1 MIETTDIITTLEEL
15 QLNNWQPLQTMVYDG
30 WILRFADGYSKRAN
44 SIQPLYPSTSDLD
57 KKIAEC
63 EQMYASKQLRTAFKM
78 TPSVFPRNLDKVL
91 DQKGYVIE
99 DRASVQILDLTNIKN
114 PSFPNVTIDETL
126 LDSFD
131 DYCKL
136 SGIPDSQKATVK
148 RMFSNIRTKKA
159 LLSLT
164 INNTAVAYGLGVIDR
179 EYLGLW
185 GIVTDRKHRK
195 QGLGEQLLLNLL
207 QWGKKN
213 GAKSSFLV
221 VVANNQPALNL
232 YSKIGF
238 KEKYQQWYRVKEQQ
252 TYKSAVTP

>member
-1 MIETTDIITTLEEL
+1 MINTENIITTLEEL

-44 SIQPLYPSTSDLD
+44 SIQPLYPSTYDLD

-63 EQMYASKQLRTAFKM
+63 ERMYASKQLRTAFKM
-78 TPSVFPRNLDKVL
+78 TPSVFPKNLDKAL
-91 DQKGYVIE
+91 EQKGYMIE
-99 DRASVQILDLTNIKN
+99 DRASVQTLDLTELKQ
-114 PSFPNVTIDETL
+114 PPFLDVTIDETIHEN
-126 LDSFD
+126 FD
-131 DYCKL
+131 DYCRV
-136 SGIPDSQKATVK
+136 SGIADSQKATLK

-159 LLSLT
+159 LLSLS
-164 INNTAVAYGLGVIDR
+164 INDAAVAYGVGVIDR

-185 GIVTDRKHRK
+185 GIVTDRKHRN

-221 VVANNQPALNL
+221 VIANNKPALKL
-232 YSKIGF
+232 YNKIGF
-238 KEKYQQWYRVKEQQ
+238 KEKYQQWYRVKE
-252 TYKSAVTP
+252 YM